1 MNRLHP
7 SSFARHQRGSFM
19 LEALIGIL
27 IFSFGVLGLIGLQAQ
42 SIRHMNDAQYRGEA
56 VYLTNALVAK
66 MWADDPATLAA
77 KYATGGPEYLKF
89 QEMVNS
95 LPGATLSGNAPQVV
109 VAPGPSLRSSMVS
122 VTVFW
127 QGPSDTTAT
136 RHNYTTM
143 AVVGLNE

>member
-1 MNRLHP
+1 MNRHHP
-7 SSFARHQRGSFM
+7 RALPRGQQGSFM

-42 SIRHMNDAQYRGEA
+42 SIRHVNDAQYRGEA
-56 VYLTNALVAK
+56 VYLANALVAK
-66 MWADDPATLAA
+66 MWADDPATLAV

-89 QEMVNS
+89 QEMVSS
-95 LPGATLSGNAPQVV
+95 LPGATIAGNEPQVV
-109 VAPGPSLRSSMVS
+109 VAQGPSLRSSLVS

-127 QGPSDTTAT
+127 QAPSDTTAT

-143 AVVGLNE
+143 AVIGLNE